1 MSQTHAERG
10 AHSIDRKKKLGKGLG
25 ALLGETR
32 REEPLVARESSNDSN
47 QSSMPDSSGRATMSE
62 GLASIPVADIEP
74 LPGQPRT
81 RFDEEAL
88 DSLASSIAERGV
100 IQPIIVSPLGRGRY
114 RIVAGERRWRAS
126 QRAQLHRIPAIVRD
140 FDEQETLE
148 IALIEN
154 IQREDLNPIEEAEAY
169 RKLIAEFN
177 HSQEA
182 LGRIVG
188 KSRSHVANLM
198 RLLDLPQSVQQ
209 QVMHS
214 KISMGHAR
222 ALIGAPDCER
232 LAGQIEEKGLSVRD
246 TEQLVRRAKTGNDAP
261 AARSMRSDPK
271 DKDPDI
277 AALEQ
282 HLADILGLKVE
293 IAHSGAATGGTLSMR
308 YSNLDQLDMLCQRLS
323 GERI

>member
-1 MSQTHAERG
+1 MSDETTDKPKIAKRPH
-10 AHSIDRKKKLGKGLG
+10 GLG
-25 ALLGETR
+25 RGLSALLGD
-32 REEPLVARESSNDSN
+32 VARDEPVLPSAIPANGKAV
-47 QSSMPDSSGRATMSE
+47 QS
-62 GLASIPVADIEP
+62 IEVSLIQP
-74 LPGQPRT
+74 HPEQPR
-81 RFDEEAL
+81 RHFDEGAL
-88 DSLASSIAERGV
+88 QELAESIAKRGV
-100 IQPIIVSPLGRGRY
+100 IQPIIVRPHGGGFQ
-114 RIVAGERRWRAS
+114 IIAGERRWRAA
-126 QRAQLHRIPAIVRD
+126 QRAQMHRIPAIVRD

-169 RKLIAEFN
+169 RKLIAEFH
-177 HSQEA
+177 HSQDA

-198 RLLDLPQSVQQ
+198 RLLELPQTVQQ
-209 QVMHS
+209 QVMES
-214 KISMGHAR
+214 RISMGHAR
-222 ALIGAPDCER
+222 ALIGLPDCEA
-232 LAGQIEEKGLSVRD
+232 LARQIEDKGLSVRE
-246 TEQLVRRAKTGNDAP
+246 TEKLVRRVKTGVEAP
-261 AARSMRSDPK
+261 TARRSVGAG

-293 IAHSGAATGGTLSMR
+293 IAHEGASTGGALSLR